1 VINRLQLR
9 SYANHHSHSCDS
21 AYLAKCSPDA
31 LAFYKDLR
39 RVAEGY
45 RASRS
50 IDGRSPGDSDSGK
63 YFVQCDSPSPFLGAS
78 SCPGMI
84 VDVDGRK
91 MHIDCTGSGS
101 PTIVLEA
108 GGEND
113 SLIWRGVQPAPSRTT
128 RVCAYDRAGLGWS
141 DVQPGPRDADHIAAE
156 LHQLLQ
162 QTGITGPVILMG
174 HSIGGIFLRDYVTH
188 YPTNVAGIV
197 FIDSSTPFQDKNP
210 AMKLAGSGPPLWIFN
225 LAMIVGVPRLIG
237 MCGGMQDVGD
247 HEETAGGSDLPPA
260 LQRICRVG
268 QLRPFQ
274 PADAA
279 FRALRRT
286 TDSHHLA

>member
-1 VINRLQLR
+1 MPIIILTAAILLIWLSVHRMRSLSTKTYGAWRKVIERVVLSMAVL
-9 SYANHHSHSCDS
+9 
-21 AYLAKCSPDA
+21 LAIVTAGNTSFNAIA
-31 LAFYKDLR
+31 LHRFWALHP
-39 RVAEGY
+39 A
-45 RASRS
+45 
-50 IDGRSPGDSDSGK
+50 
-63 YFVQCDSPSPFLGAS
+63 
-78 SCPGMI
+78 PGMI

-113 SLIWRGVQPAPSRTT
+113 SLIWRGVQPALSRTT

-141 DVQPGPRDADHIAAE
+141 DVLPGPRDADHIAAE